1 MPMTCAEHENKMKSP
16 AVCELLP
23 LRDLPDGDNVMVR
36 TNGAFVAGY
45 ELRGILGYFAT
56 DDDRNQTKAM
66 LEALFRSVPDVSM
79 RVQFRYEISEH
90 LGDLLNNYIVE
101 QRASQPEVARLDMH
115 RLSLWREKERSG
127 YFFENRLH
135 VYYIWDPRIHAKL
148 YHSVEQN
155 RRLGGFTL
163 SQRKAIQRTRKEHE
177 TCLAEFESILRGVE
191 GSMEAAGLG
200 GRRLDTQELFEE
212 LKHAQHPLRRDRR
225 PYIPGESMIEYRS
238 ARDQAADANIL
249 NETETYL
256 NIDGYLYGVVSLKE
270 LPDATF
276 PGMLQ
281 NFSTLGFPVVIS
293 GQIVIPDQ
301 VKVLKSY
308 KKRLQKMTAA
318 QKDANGNFKSNPE
331 AEVAQAQLMQ
341 VQRDIISSSL
351 KTAKLSLSVVVRTSR
366 PAVTMRDL
374 EQSERELANRTQE
387 VLNAF
392 THMNGAKAV
401 AETIAKRRIFLGTL
415 PGLGEA
421 DKRDQDMLTSNVAD
435 LVPVEMP
442 WMGTRRSP
450 LILFETPYRQLIP
463 FSMFD
468 PDLSDANGLLMAKS
482 GGGKTLAAQQMLLM
496 AARANPL
503 ISILERGD
511 SYQPLVELM
520 GGEMIEMSLD
530 SDQTINPWDLPKGED
545 RPSNDQISFL
555 KNLTRHMLG
564 ENTPPDLDI
573 DLLDSVLLEAIGSTY
588 KRCSAKT
595 SNPIPLFGDLAAEL
609 AHWQDRD
616 RNQKINAMA
625 QMASTKL
632 RAWVDEGPYARL
644 FDRPTTVEL
653 NNPWLYFNVEKLKDD
668 PRLERAMSLLI
679 AHTATY
685 RASGITGRPSIVLL
699 DECWALLESPIL
711 ASVVVQLF
719 RTARKRN
726 ASVWGIS
733 QTPEDFVGTPDR
745 PNEHGAGIVKNAT
758 TKIIGKQP
766 GDMTALREH
775 VHLNETALNQ
785 IKTFAHPKKGH
796 SAEFLIAIG
805 EKAESTHAIRI
816 VPSPVDYWIT
826 TTYARERI
834 YRKWWMKTNA
844 SMAKIDA
851 YEKLA
856 ERFPRGLADLAPLK
870 EELSGEIQEVL
881 AQ

>member
-1 MPMTCAEHENKMKSP
+1 MTYAEREKKLRAP

-23 LRDLPDGDNVMVR
+23 LRDLPDGDDVMIR

-45 ELRGILGYFAT
+45 ELRGILAYFAT
-56 DDDRNQTKAM
+56 DVDRNQTKSM

-79 RVQFRYEISEH
+79 RIQFRYEISEH
-90 LGDLLNNYIVE
+90 LGDLLDSYVGQ
-101 QRASQPEVARLDMH
+101 QRADQAEVMALDAH
-115 RLSLWREKERSG
+115 RLRMWMEKEHNG
-127 YFFENRLH
+127 FYFETRLH
-135 VYYIWDPRIHAKL
+135 VYLIWDPRVHAKL
-148 YHSVEQN
+148 YHSPHQN
-155 RRLGGFTL
+155 QKLGGFTV
-163 SQRKAIQRTRKEHE
+163 SQKKAIQRTRKEHE
-177 TCLAEFESILRGVE
+177 TYLAELESILRGIE
-191 GSMEAAGLG
+191 GSMEAANLG
-200 GRRLDTQELFEE
+200 SRRLTTQELFEE
-212 LKHAQHPLRRDRR
+212 LKHSQHPTRRDRR
-225 PYIPGESMIEYRS
+225 PYVPAEEMIEYRS
-238 ARDQAADANIL
+238 AREQATQASIL
-249 NETETYL
+249 NETESYL
-256 NIDGYLYGVVSLKE
+256 NIDGYLYSVVSLKE

-276 PGMLQ
+276 PGMLK

-293 GQIVIPDQ
+293 GQVVIPDQ
-301 VKVLKSY
+301 VKVLKGY

-331 AEVAQAQLMQ
+331 AEVAQAQLIQ

-351 KTAKLSLSVVVRTSR
+351 KTAKLSLSVVVRTSQ
-366 PAVTMRDL
+366 PAVTFGDL
-374 EQSERELANRTQE
+374 ERCERDLANRTQE

-392 THMNGAKAV
+392 IHMNGAKAV

-415 PGLGEA
+415 PGMAEA

-442 WMGTRRSP
+442 WTGTRRSP

-511 SYQPLVELM
+511 SYHPLVELM

-530 SDQTINPWDLPKGED
+530 SDQTINPWDLPRGETK
-545 RPSNDQISFL
+545 PANDQISFL

-564 ENTPPDLDI
+564 ENTPPELDI
-573 DLLDSVLLEAIGSTY
+573 DLLDSVLLEAIASTY

-616 RNQKINAMA
+616 RNQKINGMA

-644 FDRPTTVEL
+644 FDRPTTVQL
-653 NNPWLYFNVEKLKDD
+653 MNPWLYFNVEKLKDD

-685 RASGITGRPSIVLL
+685 RASGSTGQPSIVLL

-796 SAEFLIAIG
+796 SAEFLIAVG

-816 VPSPVDYWIT
+816 VPSAVDYWIT
-826 TTYARERI
+826 TTYARERSF
-834 YRKWWMKTNA
+834 RKWWLRQHEQMPRLE
-844 SMAKIDA
+844 A
-851 YEKLA
+851 YESLA
-856 ERFPRGLADLAPLK
+856 ELYPRGLAEVPTLPI
-870 EELSGEIQEVL
+870 ELSGEMQE
-881 AQ
+881 AITQ

>member
-1 MPMTCAEHENKMKSP
+1 MPMTYMEHEKTLKAP

-23 LRDLPDGDNVMVR
+23 LRDLPDGDDVMIR
-36 TNGAFVAGY
+36 TNGSFVAGY
-45 ELRGILGYFAT
+45 ELRGILAYFAT
-56 DDDRNQTKAM
+56 DGDRNQTKSL

-79 RVQFRYEISEH
+79 RVQFRYEISEY
-90 LGDLLNNYIVE
+90 LRDLLDSYIHQ
-101 QRASQPEVARLDMH
+101 QRTGQSEVMELDTH
-115 RLSLWREKERSG
+115 RLRMWQEKERTG
-127 YFFENRLH
+127 FYFENRLH
-135 VYYIWDPRIHAKL
+135 VYLIWDPRIHAKL
-148 YHSVEQN
+148 YHSAQQN
-155 RRLGGFTL
+155 RKLGGFTM
-163 SQRKAIQRTRKEHE
+163 SQKKAIQRTCKEHE
-177 TCLAEFESILRGVE
+177 AYLAEFESILRGIE
-191 GSMEAAGLG
+191 GSMEAANLG
-200 GRRLDTQELFEE
+200 PRRLSTQDLFEE
-212 LKHAQHPLRRDRR
+212 LKHAQHPVRRDHR
-225 PYIPGESMIEYRS
+225 PYTPGEEMIEYRS
-238 ARDQAADANIL
+238 AREQATQSSIL
-249 NETETYL
+249 NESETYL
-256 NIDGYLYGVVSLKE
+256 NIDGYLYSVVSLKE

-281 NFSTLGFPVVIS
+281 KFSTLGFPVTIS
-293 GQIVIPDQ
+293 GQVVIPDQ

-331 AEVAQAQLMQ
+331 AEVAQAQLIQ

-351 KTAKLSLSVVVRTSR
+351 KTAKLSLSVVVRTSQ
-366 PAVTMRDL
+366 PAVTFADL
-374 EQSERELANRTQE
+374 ERAERDLANRTQE

-401 AETIAKRRIFLGTL
+401 LETIAKRRIFLGTL
-415 PGLGEA
+415 PGMGDP

-442 WMGTRRSP
+442 WTGTRRSP

-468 PDLSDANGLLMAKS
+468 PELSDANGLLMAKS

-530 SDQTINPWDLPKGED
+530 SDQTINPWDLPKSED
-545 RPSNDQISFL
+545 KPSNDQISFL

-573 DLLDSVLLEAIGSTY
+573 DLLDSVLLEAISSTY
-588 KRCSAKT
+588 KRCSAKS

-685 RASGITGRPSIVLL
+685 RASGATGQPSIVLL

-766 GDMTALREH
+766 GDMTALRDH
-775 VHLNETALNQ
+775 VHLNRDGSEPSEGLRTPEEGPQ
-785 IKTFAHPKKGH
+785 CRVPDCDWGKG
-796 SAEFLIAIG
+796 
-805 EKAESTHAIRI
+805 
-816 VPSPVDYWIT
+816 
-826 TTYARERI
+826 
-834 YRKWWMKTNA
+834 
-844 SMAKIDA
+844 
-851 YEKLA
+851 
-856 ERFPRGLADLAPLK
+856 
-870 EELSGEIQEVL
+870 
-881 AQ
+881 

>member
-1 MPMTCAEHENKMKSP
+1 MTYAEHEKKMKSP

-23 LRDLPDGDNVMVR
+23 LRDLPNGDNVMVR
-36 TNGAFVAGY
+36 TNGAFVGGY
-45 ELRGILGYFAT
+45 ELRGILAYFAT
-56 DDDRNQTKAM
+56 DADRNQTKSM

-79 RVQFRYEISEH
+79 RIQFRYEISEH
-90 LGDLLNNYIVE
+90 LGDLFESYIGQ
-101 QRASQPEVARLDMH
+101 QRADQAEVMALDTH
-115 RLSLWREKERSG
+115 RLRMWQEKEKNG
-127 YFFENRLH
+127 FFFENRLH
-135 VYYIWDPRIHAKL
+135 VYLIWDPRIHAKL
-148 YHSVEQN
+148 YHSMQQN
-155 RRLGGFTL
+155 RKLGGFSV
-163 SQRKAIQRTRKEHE
+163 SQKKAIQRTRKEHE
-177 TCLAEFESILRGVE
+177 TYLAEFESILRGIE
-191 GSMEAAGLG
+191 GSMEGANLG
-200 GRRLDTQELFEE
+200 PRRLSTQDLFEE
-212 LKHAQHPLRRDRR
+212 LKHSQHPTRRDHR
-225 PYIPGESMIEYRS
+225 PFVPGEEMLEYRS
-238 ARDQAADANIL
+238 AREQATQASIL

-256 NIDGYLYGVVSLKE
+256 NIDGYLYSVISLKE

-293 GQIVIPDQ
+293 GQVVIPDQ

-331 AEVAQAQLMQ
+331 AEVAQAQLIQ

-351 KTAKLSLSVVVRTSR
+351 KTAKLSLSVVVRTSQ
-366 PAVTMRDL
+366 PAVTFADL
-374 EQSERELANRTQE
+374 ERSERDLANRTQE

-392 THMNGAKAV
+392 THMNGSKAV
-401 AETIAKRRIFLGTL
+401 METIAKRRIFLGTL
-415 PGLGEA
+415 PGMAEA

-442 WMGTRRSP
+442 WTGTRRSP

-496 AARANPL
+496 AARVNPL

-530 SDQTINPWDLPKGED
+530 SDQTINPWDLPKGETK
-545 RPSNDQISFL
+545 PSNDQISFL

-573 DLLDSVLLEAIGSTY
+573 DLLDSVLLEAIASTY

-595 SNPIPLFGDLAAEL
+595 SNPIPLYGDLAAEL

-632 RAWVDEGPYARL
+632 RAWVDDGPYARL
-644 FDRPTTVEL
+644 SDRPTTVKL
-653 NNPWLYFNVEKLKDD
+653 DNAWLYFNVEKLKDD

-685 RASGITGRPSIVLL
+685 RASGLSGRPSIVLL

-733 QTPEDFVGTPDR
+733 QTPEDFVGTTDR

-805 EKAESTHAIRI
+805 EKAESTHSIRV
-816 VPSPVDYWIT
+816 VPSAVDYWIT
-826 TTYARERI
+826 TTYARERG
-834 YRKWWMKTNA
+834 YRKWWLHKHRQLPLLE
-844 SMAKIDA
+844 A
-851 YEKLA
+851 YERLA
-856 ERFPRGLADLAPLK
+856 AQYPRGLAEIGPLPV
-870 EELSGEIQEVL
+870 ELSGEMQEAL